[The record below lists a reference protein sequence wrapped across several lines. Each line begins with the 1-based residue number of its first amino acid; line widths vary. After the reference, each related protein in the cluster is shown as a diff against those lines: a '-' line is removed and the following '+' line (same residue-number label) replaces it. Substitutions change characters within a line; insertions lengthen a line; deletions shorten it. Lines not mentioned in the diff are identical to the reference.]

1 MEKHSYTM
9 RERCIT
15 PLYHV
20 IENTVANTINITKTR
35 LDIIPSYVRLLPAF

>member
-20 IENTVANTINITKTR
+20 MGNTVANTINITNTR
-35 LDIIPSYVRLLPAF
+35 LDIIPSYVQWLPAF

>member
-20 IENTVANTINITKTR
+20 IENAVANTINITNTR